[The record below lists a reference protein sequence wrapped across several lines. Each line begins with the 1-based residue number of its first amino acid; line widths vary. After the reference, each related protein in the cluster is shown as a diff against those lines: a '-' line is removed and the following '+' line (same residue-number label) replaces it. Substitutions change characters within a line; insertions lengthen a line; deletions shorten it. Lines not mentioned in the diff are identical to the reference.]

1 MGQRTMGRNGSTVPI
16 VTLLL
21 SLVAALA
28 GLWNG
33 SQLAKLTG
41 QVEALQ
47 KILVTQVTT
56 PGVHSD

>member
-1 MGQRTMGRNGSTVPI
+1 MERNGNTPLQI

-21 SLVAALA
+21 SLVAAMA

-33 SQLAKLTG
+33 WQIARLAG

-47 KILVTQVTT
+47 EVLVAHVTT
-56 PGVHSD
+56 PGVHSDSH